1 MRSSLQIET
10 IAGAPATGKSTRLLE
25 LLRTALKA
33 RDWSVRLLVPSA
45 TMADHVRHMLA
56 REGYVLRRNTVTTL
70 TGFVDGLRLAEAAP
84 TAAQLEAGIA
94 DVIAERCPA
103 EYEAVAGRT
112 GFKRH
117 LASSIEALNLA
128 GVEPR
133 QVDGALGDVY
143 RRVLRWLGERQ
154 LALRGD
160 RLKQAT
166 TALKRDHLA
175 DLRVLLLDGFFTFS
189 NTETALLNRLGKL
202 VDVVATVP
210 TDSPELPQRQPALEL
225 LAAND
230 ASHEA
235 LVIASRVVELIA
247 SGVEPRRIGV
257 LLRNPGA
264 YAGLIETTFERCGIA
279 SRSYLGTPM
288 LAHPVVE
295 FHREMLEAAAAEWD
309 NALLLRAMRWR
320 FVDVG
325 DGDLLEQR
333 VREALPSQSLELFP
347 QVQPFAA
354 WPFERYAPL
363 AAARELKALA
373 QLIER
378 PRNVSPEFEAGWRI
392 HQREA
397 AITMLHEA
405 MDETAAG
412 WGELTAVTVNEFWRA
427 VEANLAGRTLHERDS
442 RRNVVHVMDLFESRQ
457 WDLDYVFAPGLA
469 EGEFPQRFS
478 PDPLLSEAIKRN
490 FGMKTLEERNA
501 EEHFLYRVLL
511 TRASERVVML
521 YPLLNAK
528 GDPLQPA
535 ALITAEKRYAAP
547 VRLGEVVRPLAPA
560 VGQLSRGY
568 RAARAW
574 SASEFEM
581 YLSCPWRHFAARGL
595 ELTGLPET
603 PAERLNALLV
613 GEVAHETIRIWTM
626 DPTRDIE
633 QIAER
638 QLERACREKRV
649 PLGYQ
654 YERER
659 INLLRNMRIYA
670 RYAPPVP
677 AGWQA
682 RLEEKFEFVLPPDGP
697 KVRGQIDRYDVAPD
711 GEIHAFDYKYSRAEG
726 LEEKY
731 PVQGALY
738 AKALGERVTQF
749 GFVALRDM
757 ARTDMLEGETLRNA
771 IRVADVMMADVLRG
785 VQAGLVP
792 VRPANPDQCQYCEF
806 MDACR
811 IRTVEVEAEEAE
823 EA

>member
-1 MRSSLQIET
+1 
-10 IAGAPATGKSTRLLE
+10 
-25 LLRTALKA
+25 
-33 RDWSVRLLVPSA
+33 
-45 TMADHVRHMLA
+45 MADHVAHALA
-56 REGYVLRRNTVTTL
+56 REGYVLRRNTVETL
-70 TGFVDGLRLAEAAP
+70 TGFVDRLELAQPAP
-84 TAAQLEAGIA
+84 SAAQLEAAIA
-94 DVIAERCPA
+94 AVLEERCPP
-103 EYEAVAGRT
+103 EYEVVAGRV

-117 LASSIEALNLA
+117 VASSIEALNLA
-128 GVEPR
+128 GVDPR
-133 QVDGALGDVY
+133 QVDGTLGDVY
-143 RRVLRWLGERQ
+143 RRVLRWLGERK

-160 RLKQAT
+160 RLKQT
-166 TALKRDHLA
+166 TAALTSAHLA
-175 DLRVLLLDGFFTFS
+175 GLRMVLLDGFFTFS
-189 NTETALLNRLGKL
+189 NTETALLNRLGKF
-202 VDVVATVP
+202 VEVIATVP
-210 TDSPELPQRQPALEL
+210 TDTPELPLRQPVIEL

-235 LVIASRVVELIA
+235 QVIAARVAELID

-279 SRSYLGTPM
+279 SRSYLGTAM

-295 FHREMLEAAAAEWD
+295 FHRAMLEAAVAEWD
-309 NALLLRAMRWR
+309 NAAVLRAMRWR
-320 FVDVG
+320 FVALEDG
-325 DGDLLEQR
+325 DGLEQR
-333 VREALPSQSLELFP
+333 VREALPSQSLEMFP
-347 QVQPFAA
+347 QLEPFAA
-354 WPFERYAPL
+354 WPFERYAPA

-373 QLIER
+373 SLIAK
-378 PRNVSPEFEAGWRI
+378 PHDVPPTFEAGWRI

-397 AITMLHEA
+397 AIAMLHEA
-405 MDETAAG
+405 IDETADG

-427 VEANLAGRTLHERDS
+427 VESNLAGRTLHERDG
-442 RRNVVHVMDLFESRQ
+442 RRNVVHLMDLFESRQ

-478 PDPLLSEAIKRN
+478 PDPLLSEATKRS
-490 FGMKTLEERNA
+490 FGMKTLEERNQ
-501 EEHFLYRVLL
+501 EEHFLYRVLK
-511 TRASERVVML
+511 TRASERVVVL

-535 ALITAEKRYAAP
+535 ALIQAERRYAAP
-547 VRLGEVVRPLAPA
+547 VRIGEAVQPLAPT
-560 VGQLSRGY
+560 VGQLTRGY
-568 RAARAW
+568 REARAW

-581 YLSCPWRHFAARGL
+581 YLSCAWKHFAARGL
-595 ELTGLPET
+595 ELSGLPET

-613 GEVAHETIRIWTM
+613 GEVAHETIRIWTL

-670 RYAPPVP
+670 RYAPAVP
-677 AGWQA
+677 EGWQA
-682 RLEEKFEFVLPPDGP
+682 RLEEPFELVLPPDGP
-697 KVRGQIDRYDVAPD
+697 KVRGQIDRYDVSPD
-711 GEIHAFDYKYSRAEG
+711 GEIHAFDYKYSRAAG

-749 GFVALRDM
+749 GFVALRDL

-771 IRVADVMMADVLRG
+771 ITVAEGMMAEVLRG

-792 VRPANPDQCQYCEF
+792 VRPANPDHCEYCEF
-806 MDACR
+806 IDACR
-811 IRTVEVEAEEAE
+811 IRTIAVEAEEAE
-823 EA
+823 GA